1 MTRTFDMEI
10 GGRQGSSLT
19 GRLFSKLMDTLSEEL
34 NETGMGFNLSM
45 DLVIAVLLWVDD
57 VLTFAVGEEEQQIIL
72 KKIDEFATRHK
83 IKWGQ
88 AKCKVM
94 RVGRHE
100 QKDIEWKLGD
110 LTIDECT
117 SYKYLGDYVTCDGK
131 NAENIESRKTKMKIT
146 TMNINS
152 IAASDVMCL
161 MEAYVLLELHEKI
174 NIPSLLTNAESWNL
188 NKGEMDNL
196 ERIELQAIKQ
206 LFNLPVHTP
215 TPAIIFTFGLLYT
228 RFRIHQKQ
236 LLYLHKILKRYS
248 HWTKQT
254 LMVLQ

>member
-1 MTRTFDMEI
+1 
-10 GGRQGSSLT
+10 
-19 GRLFSKLMDTLSEEL
+19 
-34 NETGMGFNLSM
+34 
-45 DLVIAVLLWVDD
+45 
-57 VLTFAVGEEEQQIIL
+57 
-72 KKIDEFATRHK
+72 
-83 IKWGQ
+83 
-88 AKCKVM
+88 M

-100 QKDIEWKLGD
+100 QKEIEWKLGD

-196 ERIELQAIKQ
+196 
-206 LFNLPVHTP
+206 N
-215 TPAIIFTFGLLYT
+215 GLNFKPSSNCLTSLYT
-228 RFRIHQKQ
+228 LPPRPLSLHLDYCTQDLESTRNNYCTSIRF
-236 LLYLHKILKRYS
+236 
-248 HWTKQT
+248 
-254 LMVLQ
+254 

>member
-1 MTRTFDMEI
+1 
-10 GGRQGSSLT
+10 
-19 GRLFSKLMDTLSEEL
+19 
-34 NETGMGFNLSM
+34 
-45 DLVIAVLLWVDD
+45 
-57 VLTFAVGEEEQQIIL
+57 
-72 KKIDEFATRHK
+72 
-83 IKWGQ
+83 
-88 AKCKVM
+88 
-94 RVGRHE
+94 
-100 QKDIEWKLGD
+100 
-110 LTIDECT
+110 
-117 SYKYLGDYVTCDGK
+117 
-131 NAENIESRKTKMKIT
+131 
-146 TMNINS
+146 MNINS

-254 LMVLQ
+254 LMVLQSKNMGWYKTIMETLNEHEMPTDLATITSIPRRTWAKTK

>member
-88 AKCKVM
+88 AKCK
-94 RVGRHE
+94 
-100 QKDIEWKLGD
+100 
-110 LTIDECT
+110 
-117 SYKYLGDYVTCDGK
+117 Y
-131 NAENIESRKTKMKIT
+131 
-146 TMNINS
+146 
-152 IAASDVMCL
+152 
-161 MEAYVLLELHEKI
+161 
-174 NIPSLLTNAESWNL
+174 
-188 NKGEMDNL
+188 
-196 ERIELQAIKQ
+196 
-206 LFNLPVHTP
+206 
-215 TPAIIFTFGLLYT
+215 
-228 RFRIHQKQ
+228 
-236 LLYLHKILKRYS
+236 
-248 HWTKQT
+248 
-254 LMVLQ
+254 